1 MTRLAARH
9 PDLRGL
15 RVVVV
20 GLGRSGRAAAA
31 FAAARGARV
40 VAADA
45 RSAGALGGTVAA
57 LEAQGI
63 EVRAGG
69 HPETLA
75 DGADLLVLSPG
86 VPTTVPIVA
95 SARSRG
101 IPVWGEMELA
111 ARFCEGRIVGITG
124 TNGKSTTTAMLGTI
138 LRGAGIPGGTG
149 GNLGTPLAELLAHD
163 GRQAV
168 HAVEISSFQLET
180 IETFR
185 APIAILLNLTPDH
198 LDRYPGLDA
207 YARAKARIF
216 ETQTPEDA
224 AILNADDPEHRRFRS
239 AIRGRL
245 YRIAT
250 GVPVDLGAFVE
261 SEEIRLRTES
271 GDERVLEVSSL
282 PVPGAH
288 NLSNALAAALAARL
302 AGCPAEAIGRGLA
315 SYRALPH
322 RLEKIAEVR
331 GVAFFNDSKATNLDA
346 AERAL
351 AAFPGRR
358 VHAILGGRDK
368 GARWADLEPP
378 LRTRARRVLLVG
390 EAAPAIAAAL
400 ADAVPCVP
408 CGTVAAA
415 VREGFAGAKPGEVVL
430 LAPGC
435 ASYDQYTNFEE
446 RGEDFRRAVEAL
458 CDEEGEDA

>member
-9 PDLRGL
+9 PDLGGL

-45 RSAGALGGTVAA
+45 RSAGALGGTVSW

-75 DGADLLVLSPG
+75 EGADLLVVSPG

-101 IPVWGEMELA
+101 IPVWGEMELS

-124 TNGKSTTTAMLGTI
+124 TNGKSTTTAMTGAI
-138 LRGAGIPGGTG
+138 LRAAGLPGGTG

-163 GRQAV
+163 GPRAV

-180 IETFR
+180 IEVFR

-198 LDRYPGLDA
+198 LDRYPDLDT
-207 YARAKARIF
+207 YARAKARIL
-216 ETQTPEDA
+216 ETQTSEDA
-224 AILNADDPEHRRFRS
+224 AILNQDDPEHRRFLS

-245 YRIAT
+245 YRIST
-250 GVPVDLGAFVE
+250 GAPVDVGAFVE
-261 SEEIRLRTES
+261 SGEIRLRTDF
-271 GDERVLEVSSL
+271 GDERVLEVASL

-288 NLSNALAAALAARL
+288 NVSNALAAALAARL
-302 AGCPAEAIGRGLA
+302 AGCPAESIGKALA

-331 GVAFFNDSKATNLDA
+331 GVSFFNDSKATNLDA

-351 AAFPGRR
+351 AAFPGRT

-368 GARWADLEPP
+368 GARWTDLEPA

-400 ADAVPCVP
+400 ADAVPCVS
-408 CGTVAAA
+408 CGTVASA
-415 VREGFAGAKPGEVVL
+415 VREGFAGAEPGDVVL

-435 ASYDQYTNFEE
+435 ASYDQYANFEE